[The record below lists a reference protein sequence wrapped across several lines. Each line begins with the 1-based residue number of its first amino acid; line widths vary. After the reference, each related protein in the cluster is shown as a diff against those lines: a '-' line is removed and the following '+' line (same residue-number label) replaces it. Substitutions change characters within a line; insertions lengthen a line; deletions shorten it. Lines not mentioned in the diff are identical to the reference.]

1 MLPNIGSITRPSP
14 FLLTGF
20 PGVGFPAFKR
30 YYERAKTSRFPSRRT
45 CALQYLLALH
55 HFVSLLQAHCCNG
68 ADAAMPGVR
77 YTGSPL
83 PGPFKKEEPGSP
95 RLPGHPCV
103 HLPCSRTT
111 DGLPRQTISA
121 LQCCPRDCYYEGSI
135 DSINFEAQSH
145 GFCTRCLRFVPPLLT
160 TTQDSLPAGGQ
171 PLPVGFGPTRCR

>member
-20 PGVGFPAFKR
+20 PGAGFPAFKR

-55 HFVSLLQAHCCNG
+55 QFVSLLQAHCCNG

-83 PGPFKKEEPGSP
+83 PGPL
-95 RLPGHPCV
+95 RRRNLDLPGYQDTLVYICPALGPRMDFHARPFRRFNAAPAIAITKAPSIV
-103 HLPCSRTT
+103 LISRLNHT
-111 DGLPRQTISA
+111 A
-121 LQCCPRDCYYEGSI
+121 
-135 DSINFEAQSH
+135 
-145 GFCTRCLRFVPPLLT
+145 FVPAVYA
-160 TTQDSLPAGGQ
+160 S
-171 PLPVGFGPTRCR
+171 CRHY